1 MHGCIG
7 VSYALCILIHVCIS
21 VCVWVCVNHAFILLT
36 GLLLFQVREHD
47 NSRVLGCCFLG
58 PLKPQIWLY
67 IFFPSTSSIEF
78 ASDPYPVPYLHT
90 NTHTH
95 KAASRC
101 CGLPH
106 FQQPALYIFIC
117 HSVYIHPFLESA
129 AYRDAPLRFSYDPYG
144 MYSTSRM
151 YVCIMCNKT
160 LRKCLPWASN
170 DSPDICCFN
179 LALKQY
185 DVEESE
191 KMKKLNLK
199 LSLHL
204 SHKGSLSI
212 ARFPSDLLWV
222 KRWTHGSY
230 HVRQRL
236 NRECHNDTEFDNGTI
251 EALSIIELSLEKS
264 AKTEIPTLFLST
276 VFFIHFN
283 I

>member
-1 MHGCIG
+1 MHGCIS

-21 VCVWVCVNHAFILLT
+21 VCMWVCVNPTFILLT

-47 NSRVLGCCFLG
+47 NSRVLGCCFQG

-67 IFFPSTSSIEF
+67 FFSPSTSSIEF
-78 ASDPYPVPYLHT
+78 ASDPSLVPSRHT
-90 NTHTH
+90 NTHTQ
-95 KAASRC
+95 
-101 CGLPH
+101 LPHTAH

-129 AYRDAPLRFSYDPYG
+129 AYRDAPPRFSYDPYG

-179 LALKQY
+179 LALKQC

-199 LSLHL
+199 MSLHL
-204 SHKGSLSI
+204 SH
-212 ARFPSDLLWV
+212 
-222 KRWTHGSY
+222 
-230 HVRQRL
+230 
-236 NRECHNDTEFDNGTI
+236 
-251 EALSIIELSLEKS
+251 
-264 AKTEIPTLFLST
+264 
-276 VFFIHFN
+276 
-283 I
+283 